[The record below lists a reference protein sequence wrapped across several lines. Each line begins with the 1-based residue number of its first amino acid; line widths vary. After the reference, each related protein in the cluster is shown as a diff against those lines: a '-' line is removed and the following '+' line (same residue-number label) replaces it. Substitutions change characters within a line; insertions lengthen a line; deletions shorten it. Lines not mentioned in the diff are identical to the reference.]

1 MSMQWQ
7 EGLTLLAP
15 VPEASA
21 DKAINNVKATILIVV
36 FMESPFGK
44 LFITLV

>member
-1 MSMQWQ
+1 MSVQWQ

-21 DKAINNVKATILIVV
+21 DKAINNVKATILMVV
-36 FMESPFGK
+36 FMVSPFSK
-44 LFITLV
+44 LFIPLV